1 MISYPMK
8 TFRWSITLLLLGL
21 VAALI
26 SAIVFLQLSGTLAYV
41 LLLIALLLLILI
53 ATFGK
58 QGV

>member
-1 MISYPMK
+1 MK